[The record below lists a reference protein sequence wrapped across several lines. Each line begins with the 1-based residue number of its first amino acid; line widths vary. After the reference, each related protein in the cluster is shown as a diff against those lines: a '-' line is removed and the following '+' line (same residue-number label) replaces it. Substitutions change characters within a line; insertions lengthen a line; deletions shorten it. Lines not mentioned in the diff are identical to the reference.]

1 MRLLLRLLTCLVLM
15 ASIGH
20 AQMQSFPPS
29 GGGSAVGSASPCTP
43 GDVLTTSGG
52 AWICAAPPGAGTG
65 APVGASY
72 WVRVADG
79 TLTGEFVMAGL
90 ATGIVLNTN
99 ATGFPT
105 IYPGGFCNNQFLR
118 ALNPSG
124 AFTCAAVALADLGFD
139 PATQAEL
146 DAANAALAA
155 HEADTTAIHGIAN
168 TAVLLKPGDAAG
180 GDLTG
185 TYPNPTIAAN
195 AVALTTDTTGDYV
208 SGVTT
213 NQGLLK
219 TGTEGATLGFIDCAA
234 NEILQRNAGDT
245 AWACAPAIS
254 PNTVALTTDTTGDYV
269 AGITAGQGLLKTG
282 TEGATVGLI
291 PCNAGEILKRNVG
304 NTGWE
309 CATDAS
315 GGAGGNP
322 GGADTQV
329 QYNAA
334 GIFAGD
340 AGLTYNAV
348 TNALTAGEFIGSFT
362 GALTCTGCV
371 SLAELGF
378 DPATQAELD
387 AYTGRNLTVE
397 LATTTGNLTLSAEQV
412 VDGVLT
418 SGTRLLVKNQT
429 LSQNNG
435 CRVTGPGAWARC
447 TDFDT
452 AAEYLL
458 NRQTHF
464 RVTGGTTQAGTV
476 WELTNTSAITLDT
489 TPLTFEMSGARG
501 NPAAAVMGSRS
512 LGTGATE
519 AAAGDDNRLAALQ
532 TPGALSAS
540 SQINADKPTQII
552 TGSGG
557 AVTLTNPKWLTDG
570 DFPGQTVELFNPSA
584 TNTVTGPTTATI
596 INCGG
601 TGSVVIGLNQ
611 ATPRYTWTGALWQL
625 GGCLGLQQQAQTGK
639 LIDITGTQLSLR
651 EGTSGWDFKVI
662 GGLPVQEGI
671 EAGGPT
677 HLINKIPTGKLFEV
691 RNSSDVPKLTIA
703 ESAGVITNASLDV
716 EGTGNNFT
724 TYDEVWQDAA
734 GCDNATPGHIWDVP
748 NANAPTPFC
757 DTGTNTQKA
766 VLAFGDTTDVAIQGK
781 FRLPTGFTGAIDW
794 IPRWKAAAITGTVGW
809 CLQLVRVP
817 VGATSDPAFPAQAGG
832 NCVSDTT
839 QGTTLQENEAT
850 VSGATCTGCIAGD
863 LVYWRISR
871 DANGSAV
878 TDSMTGDAY
887 LLGWVRRIR
896 MTK

>member
-1 MRLLLRLLTCLVLM
+1 MRLLLRLLACLVLM
-15 ASIGH
+15 VSIGH
-20 AQMQSFPPS
+20 AQMQSFPPT
-29 GGGSAVGSASPCTP
+29 GGSPIGTQSPCTA

-52 AWICAAPPGAGTG
+52 SWICAAPPGAGTG
-65 APVGASY
+65 APTAASY
-72 WVRVADG
+72 WVRVQETG
-79 TLTGEFVMAGL
+79 LTVETIMGGL
-90 ATGIVLNTN
+90 ATGLILNTN
-99 ATGFPT
+99 ATGVPT
-105 IYPGGFCNNQFLR
+105 IYLGGSCTNQFLR

-146 DAANAALAA
+146 DAANAALTA
-155 HEADTTAIHGIAN
+155 HAADTTAIHGIAD
-168 TAVLLKPGDAAG
+168 TSVLLKPGDAAG

-185 TYPNPTIAAN
+185 TYPNPTIAPN

-234 NEILQRNAGDT
+234 NEILKRNVADT
-245 AWACAPAIS
+245 SWDCAPAIS

-269 AGITAGQGLLKTG
+269 SGVTATQGLLKTG

-304 NTGWE
+304 NTSWE

-334 GIFAGD
+334 GVFAGD
-340 AGLTYNAV
+340 AGLTYNAA
-348 TNALTAGEFIGSFT
+348 TDTLTAGAFVGPLT
-362 GALTCTGCV
+362 GPITCTGCV
-371 SLAELGF
+371 SIAELGF

-387 AYTGRNLTVE
+387 AYLGRNLTVA
-397 LATTTGNLTLSAEQV
+397 LATTVDIPTTGEQI

-418 SGTRLLVKNQT
+418 SGTRVLRKNQT
-429 LSQNNG
+429 LQQDNG
-435 CRVTGPGAWARC
+435 CYVTGAGAWTRC
-447 TDFDT
+447 LDFDT
-452 AAEYLL
+452 AAEFLL

-464 RVTGGTTQAGTV
+464 RVTGGTTQAGTI
-476 WELTNTSAITLDT
+476 WELINTSAITLGT
-489 TPLTFEMSGARG
+489 TPLIFDMSGARG
-501 NPAAAVMGSRS
+501 NPGATVMGSRS
-512 LGTGATE
+512 LGTGATQ
-519 AAAGDDNRLAALQ
+519 ATAGDDNRLAALQ

-540 SQINADKPTQII
+540 SQINADKPTQIV

-601 TGSVVIGLNQ
+601 TGSVIIGLNQ
-611 ATPRYTWTGALWQL
+611 ATPKYTWTGAMWQL
-625 GGCLGLQQQAQTGK
+625 GGCLGLQQQAQTGN
-639 LIDITGTQLSLR
+639 LIDITGTQLRLR
-651 EGTSGWDFKVI
+651 EGNSGWDFKVV
-662 GGLPVQEGI
+662 GGLPVQEAF

-677 HLINKIPTGKLFEV
+677 NMIMKLAAAKLFEV
-691 RNSSDVPKLTIA
+691 RNSADVPKLTVN
-703 ESAGVITNASLDV
+703 ETTGVITNATLDV
-716 EGTGNNFT
+716 EGTGNNLM
-724 TYDEVWQDAA
+724 TYDEVWSDAA
-734 GCDNATPGHIWDVP
+734 GCNNATSGHVWDVP
-748 NANAPTPFC
+748 TTLAPTPFC

-766 VLAFGDTTDVAIQGK
+766 VLAFGDTTDVAIHGK
-781 FRLPTGFTGAIDW
+781 FRLPTGSTGAIDW
-794 IPRWKAAAITGTVGW
+794 IFRWKAAAITGAAGW
-809 CLQLVRVP
+809 CVQLVRVP
-817 VGATSDPAFPAQAGG
+817 VGATSDPAFPAQAAG
-832 NCVSDTT
+832 NCVSDTAA
-839 QGTTLQENEAT
+839 GTTLQENEAT
-850 VSGATCTGCIAGD
+850 INGVTCTSCAAGD

-887 LLGWVRRIR
+887 LLGWVRRVR